1 MLMLSRLVLIVSA
14 VLGLTGVAWAQVM
27 VVDDL
32 GRSVVLAHPAERIIS
47 LAPHAT
53 ELLFDVGAGGRV
65 VGVSQGSDYPP
76 AATRIPR
83 VGGASGLDMERIV
96 QLRPDLVVA
105 WASGNSR
112 LAVERLIDMG
122 IPVYFSEPRRLEDVA
137 TSLERLGRLAGTESV
152 AYAAAHAFNS
162 RLQQLRAQYAHR
174 ATVTVFY
181 EIWNSPL
188 LTVNGEHMISHVIEL
203 CGGRNV
209 FADVPVLTPQVGV
222 EAVLARDPQAIV
234 ASAIG
239 GRRPP
244 WLDDWRRWPW
254 LAAVR
259 SGNLYFIDSDLM
271 NRQTPRIL
279 DGAERLCG
287 QLEAARRGR

>member
-1 MLMLSRLVLIVSA
+1 
-14 VLGLTGVAWAQVM
+14 M

-112 LAVERLIDMG
+112 LAVDRLIDMG
-122 IPVYFSEPRRLEDVA
+122 IPVYFTEPRRLEDVA

>member
-83 VGGASGLDMERIV
+83 VGGASGLDIERIV

>member
-1 MLMLSRLVLIVSA
+1 MLMLLRLVLIVSA
-14 VLGLTGVAWAQVM
+14 ALGLTGAAWAQVT

-32 GRSVVLAHPAERIIS
+32 GRSVVLAHPAARIVS

-83 VGGASGLDMERIV
+83 VGGAGGLDMERIV

-112 LAVERLIDMG
+112 LAVDRLIDMG
-122 IPVYFSEPRRLEDVA
+122 IPVYFSDPRRLGDVA
-137 TSLERLGRLAGTESV
+137 TSLERLGRLAGTEPV
-152 AYAAAHAFNS
+152 AHRAAQAFDS
-162 RLQQLRAQYAHR
+162 RLQRLRARYARR
-174 ATVTVFY
+174 AKVTVFY

-222 EAVLARDPQAIV
+222 EAVLARDPQVIV

-279 DGAERLCG
+279 DGAKRLCG
-287 QLEAARRGR
+287 ELDAARRGR